1 MPFQIVR
8 NDITKLAADAIV
20 NTANPD
26 PVIGGGTD
34 QAIYDAAGREELL
47 EARRHIGR
55 IAPGEVAV
63 TPAFALK
70 AKYVIHTVGPRW
82 TDGAHGEGE
91 TLHSCYRK
99 ALELAEDLGC
109 ESIAFPLI
117 ATGVYGFPRDE
128 ALEVALEEFSTYL
141 LMHEKMRITLAV
153 FDKESCALSAER
165 FGALATYI
173 SEHYA
178 NERLM
183 EEYRDR
189 RRGNERYLRSLGITA
204 SAQETGGAG
213 SGTQKIV
220 PQGQTF
226 QQRLLELL
234 DASGMKKDSDFYKKA
249 GISKQVF
256 STIRSDVN
264 YQPSKETAIASA
276 LVLRLR
282 PEDAEDLLMRAGY
295 AFSPTN
301 LFDLTIRSCLERGI
315 YRIMDVNEELRVVG
329 KYLKEPEDPS

>member
-1 MPFQIVR
+1 M
-8 NDITKLAADAIV
+8 
-20 NTANPD
+20 
-26 PVIGGGTD
+26 
-34 QAIYDAAGREELL
+34 
-47 EARRHIGR
+47 
-55 IAPGEVAV
+55 
-63 TPAFALK
+63 ALK
-70 AKYVIHTVGPRW
+70 TP
-82 TDGAHGEGE
+82 EGWLCTE
-91 TLHSCYRK
+91 RK
-99 ALELAEDLGC
+99 GG
-109 ESIAFPLI
+109 S
-117 ATGVYGFPRDE
+117 
-128 ALEVALEEFSTYL
+128 
-141 LMHEKMRITLAV
+141 
-153 FDKESCALSAER
+153 
-165 FGALATYI
+165 
-173 SEHYA
+173 
-178 NERLM
+178 RLP
-183 EEYRDR
+183 DR
-189 RRGNERYLRSLGITA
+189 RLTQPRIIH

-213 SGTQKIV
+213 TGEQKVV

-295 AFSPTN
+295 AFSPAN